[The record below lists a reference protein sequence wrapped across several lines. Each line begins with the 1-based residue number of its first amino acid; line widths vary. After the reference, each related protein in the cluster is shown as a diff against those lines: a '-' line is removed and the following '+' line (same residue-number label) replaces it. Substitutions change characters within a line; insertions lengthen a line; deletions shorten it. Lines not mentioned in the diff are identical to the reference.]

1 MFDRIARRYDVMNHL
16 MTFGR
21 DRAWRRC
28 VVCQVGLPAGG
39 RMLDVG
45 AGTGAIAA
53 DAVRRGGA
61 VSAVAADFSFEMMR
75 AGRQTRPHH
84 RIRWCAAD
92 ALDLP
97 FPDDTFDAVT
107 SGYLIRNV
115 TDPIRAFQEQCR
127 VAKPGAPIVC
137 LDTSPPGENLA
148 RPLVL
153 FHLKWVIPMLGA
165 LIAGQRAAYTYLP
178 DSTRAFQTSGQLAGT
193 MRSAGLVE
201 IAYRRF
207 MFGTIAV
214 HVGRKP

>member
-1 MFDRIARRYDVMNHL
+1 MFDRIARRYDAMNHL
-16 MTFGR
+16 MTLGQ
-21 DRAWRRC
+21 DRVWRRC

-45 AGTGAIAA
+45 AGTGSIAS
-53 DAVRRGGA
+53 DAVRRGGS
-61 VSAVAADFSFEMMR
+61 VSAVAADFSFQMMR
-75 AGRQTRPHH
+75 AGRGTRPH
-84 RIRWCAAD
+84 RRVRWCAAD

-97 FPDDTFDAVT
+97 FPDNTFDAVT

-115 TDPIRAFQEQCR
+115 SDPIRAFQEQCR
-127 VAKPGAPIVC
+127 VAKSGAPIVC
-137 LDTSPPGENLA
+137 LDTSPPGKNLA

-153 FHLKWVIPMLGA
+153 FHLKWVIPMLGG

-178 DSTRAFQTSGQLAGT
+178 DSTRAFQTPEQLAGT
-193 MRSAGLVE
+193 MRSAGLVK
-201 IAYRRF
+201 IAYRGF